1 MAGESG
7 RGSEDNPAVRAT
19 KGHQMYLFSRRTR
32 LSGGNGTA
40 GVEWAGKIAAKVKE
54 LTGTEIQLWST
65 VYSPAFGTISWTG
78 WFESLEALEKVGD
91 TLQGDP
97 SMQKLS
103 DAGTKYT
110 EGGLDDGLIQPVY
123 GTPSDAPIQYVGGAV
138 AVAAAGNIER
148 AMAAGI
154 EIAQK
159 AEAITGLPTLFGRS
173 VTGPYGGIGWLTG
186 YESAAAMERADTALS
201 GDPSW
206 LKLLDSTK
214 GCFAEDTSV
223 TQSTIYRRIG

>member
-1 MAGESG
+1 
-7 RGSEDNPAVRAT
+7 
-19 KGHQMYLFSRRTR
+19 MYLFTRRTR
-32 LSGGNGTA
+32 LSAGNGTA
-40 GVEWAGKIAAKVKE
+40 GVEWAGQIAAKVKE

-65 VYSPAFGTISWTG
+65 VYSPGFGTISWTG

-91 TLQGDP
+91 TLQADP
-97 SMQKLS
+97 SMEKLS
-103 DAGTKYT
+103 NAGAKYT
-110 EGGLDDGLIQPVY
+110 EGGLDDGLVQPIY

-159 AEAITGLPTLFGRS
+159 SEAITGLPTLFGRS
-173 VTGPYGGIGWLTG
+173 VTGPYGGVGWLTG
-186 YESAAAMERADTALS
+186 YESAAAMETADSALS
-201 GDPSW
+201 GDSSW

-214 GCFAEDTSV
+214 GCFAEDTNV
-223 TQSTIYRRIG
+223 TQATIYRRLG